1 MELAI
6 VGNPD
11 YGELKVVLSPGESIR
26 AEAGSMSRMSSDLG
40 MRSHIMGGF
49 LQGIFRR
56 LIGGESLFVGEY
68 TATDE
73 PGFVAF
79 APATPGCVMQRT
91 LKGDSLILTAGAF
104 MACTPG
110 VNLKP
115 RFGGLKAFFSGEG
128 AFFLEASGEGELFF
142 NGYGGVHQKDIDGD
156 YIIDSGHVVAWE
168 PGLAYSITGMGGWK
182 QTLFSGE
189 GLVMKF
195 SGRGKVWVQTRHMS
209 GLAKW
214 LRGYC

>member
-1 MELAI
+1 MEFAI

-11 YGELKVVLSPGESIR
+11 YGELKVVLSPGETIR
-26 AEAGSMSRMSSDLG
+26 AEAGSMSRMSTDLA
-40 MRSHIMGGF
+40 MTSRIMGGF
-49 LQGIFRR
+49 LQGMIRR
-56 LIGGESLFVGEY
+56 IVGGESLFVGEY
-68 TATDE
+68 TAEDE

-79 APATPGCVMQRT
+79 APATPGCIQQRT
-91 LKGDSLILTAGAF
+91 LNGDTLILTAGAF

-128 AFFLEASGEGELFF
+128 AFFLEASGSGELFF
-142 NGYGGVHQKDIDGD
+142 NGYGGVIEKEIDGE
-156 YIIDSGHVVAWE
+156 YIVDTGHAVAWE
-168 PGLAYSITGMGGWK
+168 PGLQYEVTGMGGWK

-189 GLVMKF
+189 GLVLKF
-195 SGRGKVWVQTRHMS
+195 SGRGKIWVQSRHM
-209 GLAKW
+209 GALAKW